1 MYAFGTPQMV
11 LNEELL
17 SNVYEGRL
25 RIFSDI
31 IKQGET

>member
-1 MYAFGTPQMV
+1 MYAYGTPQVV

-17 SNVYEGRL
+17 SKVYEGRL

-31 IKQGET
+31 IKKGES